1 MRKRKTIEEFIAT
14 DFIDKRGNA
23 VVNVTMPYDK
33 SLFSPYS
40 DKKMLNREV
49 LSYLDTITDGIPNER
64 HLIIN
69 FIVPNKDKIDR
80 EEVKEALKRYYW
92 VSYEQKKNDLRK
104 ETATGIAQ
112 TIMGLLAFVVGLL
125 FSGTDTG
132 FVFRFFV
139 EFSFLISWLLMW
151 EGISHFISG
160 RKKKIFDRDNE
171 KQLALATVRF
181 VNKRK
186 FREQKKAALTEETK
200 PTEASQ
206 TTEENKNTP

>member
-1 MRKRKTIEEFIAT
+1 MRKKKTIEEFVAT

-40 DKKMLNREV
+40 DKKMLNRDV
-49 LSYLDTITDGIPNER
+49 LNYLDTITDGIPNER

-80 EEVKEALKRYYW
+80 DEVKEALRRYYW
-92 VSYEQKKNDLRK
+92 ISYEQKNKDLK
-104 ETATGIAQ
+104 KDTMTGLAQ
-112 TIMGLLAFVVGLL
+112 TVLGLAAFV
-125 FSGTDTG
+125 TG
-132 FVFRFFV
+132 VFFNSAETNFVFRFFI

-151 EGISHFISG
+151 EGISQFMSG

-186 FREQKKAALTEETK
+186 FREQKKAALIEESK
-200 PTEASQ
+200 PSEPAANQ
-206 TTEENKNTP
+206 EEKKNTP

>member
-1 MRKRKTIEEFIAT
+1 MRKKKTIEEFIAT

-92 VSYEQKKNDLRK
+92 VSYEQKKNDLRRD
-104 ETATGIAQ
+104 TITGISQ
-112 TIMGLLAFVVGLL
+112 TIMGLAAFVVGLM

-151 EGISHFISG
+151 EGISQFMSG

-186 FREQKKAALTEETK
+186 FREQKKASLTEEAK
-200 PTEASQ
+200 PSEPSQ
-206 TTEENKNTP
+206 QTEEKKENP

>member
-1 MRKRKTIEEFIAT
+1 VRNKKTIEEFIAT

-33 SLFSPYS
+33 GLFSPYS
-40 DKKMLNREV
+40 DMKMLNRDV
-49 LSYLDTITDGIPNER
+49 LNYLDTITDGIPNER

-69 FIVPNKDKIDR
+69 FIVPNKNRIDR
-80 EEVKEALKRYYW
+80 DRVKDALKRYYW
-92 VSYEQKKNDLRK
+92 VSYEQKKNDLK
-104 ETATGIAQ
+104 KDTLNGLAQ
-112 TIMGLLAFVVGLL
+112 TGFGLLAFVIGLI

-132 FVFRFFV
+132 FFFKFFV

-151 EGISHFISG
+151 EGISQFMGG

-181 VNKRK
+181 INKKK
-186 FREQKKAALTEETK
+186 FREQRRAEIALQHQENQALNQK
-200 PTEASQ
+200 
-206 TTEENKNTP
+206 ENKNTP